1 MNWDGANQ
9 EMGHEHQLHQMMM
22 FKIDEPAIEVVN
34 QDSFLNNCHNINK
47 GQADVINDSSQ

>member
-47 GQADVINDSSQ
+47 GQADVINDSS